1 MTPRRTPRS
10 PGYRGSCHIANRIA
24 DVNSFL
30 NTHTANL
37 EVEDMTIA
45 ISTRNFTALTACLLL
60 ISACAL
66 PMEKLVNEALMTG
79 DWSQVEKRE
88 DTALRRQAR
97 RHAVMC
103 AEDQVGACAISGR
116 LEKPIC
122 FCESRSDVMNALHQT
137 QMSDY
142 RDSFDSD

>member
-24 DVNSFL
+24 DVISFL

-37 EVEDMTIA
+37 EVEVMSIA

-66 PMEKLVNEALMTG
+66 PMEKLVNEAMMTG
-79 DWSQVEKRE
+79 DWSKVEKQE
-88 DTALRRQAR
+88 DAALRRQAR
-97 RHAVMC
+97 RHSIRC
-103 AEDQVGACAISGR
+103 ADDQIAACAISGR
-116 LEKPIC
+116 LGKRAC
-122 FCESRSDVMNALHQT
+122 FCESESDVMNLLLQT
-137 QMSDY
+137 QMSDD